1 MPHCLD
7 TITQNKAPSPPKPVI
22 IGIFTPPND
31 QKYMPMQ
38 IVLRGHHLF
47 VDDRAFASVH
57 AYAETPAP
65 RTLIG
70 IKITYDDDMSN
81 LISRL
86 ATFLRGSYRCTRTP
100 SLGWVPASADK
111 Y

>member
-1 MPHCLD
+1 
-7 TITQNKAPSPPKPVI
+7 
-22 IGIFTPPND
+22 
-31 QKYMPMQ
+31 MPMQ